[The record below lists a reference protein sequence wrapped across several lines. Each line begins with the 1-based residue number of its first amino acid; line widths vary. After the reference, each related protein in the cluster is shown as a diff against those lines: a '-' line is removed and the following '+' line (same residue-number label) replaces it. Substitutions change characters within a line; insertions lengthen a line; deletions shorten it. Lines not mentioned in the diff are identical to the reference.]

1 MCVATAT
8 AGVALSYDVIFK
20 SGSSDGDRECVNVTI
35 MDNSVLG
42 VLVLTTSDPSVKV
55 ANHFATITILANS
68 KCACRFAM
76 RYIVQPAD
84 CIIRLRPSVLH
95 HKVP

>member
-20 SGSSDGDRECVNVTI
+20 SGSSDGDKECVNVTI

-42 VLVLTTSDPSVKV
+42 VDKTLALMLTTSDPSVKV
-55 ANHFATITILANS
+55 ANHFTTITILANS

-84 CIIRLRPSVLH
+84 CIIRLSS
-95 HKVP
+95 